1 VTVAASANAKEA
13 SPPPHEVG
21 DGLAAGGARWSFGG
35 PTSANFDSHVSR
47 SVPSYR
53 EGHDLVVRL
62 SDFFLGAGSVCYELG
77 CSTAAL
83 TERLARHHDGKG
95 VRFIGIDVEPDMVRI
110 GKQRCVG
117 LDQVSILD
125 ADAVTYEF
133 ENADLIVA
141 YYTVQF
147 IHPKFRQ
154 ALLDKLYQT
163 LNWGGAL
170 LLFEKVRAPDARFQ
184 DISTQL
190 YADYK
195 LEGGYAPSEIMA
207 KTRSLKGV
215 LEPFSTQGN
224 LDLLRRSGFVDVM
237 TVMKYVCF
245 EGFLAIK

>member
-1 VTVAASANAKEA
+1 
-13 SPPPHEVG
+13 
-21 DGLAAGGARWSFGG
+21 
-35 PTSANFDSHVSR
+35 
-47 SVPSYR
+47 VPSYR

-62 SDFFLGAGSVCYELG
+62 SDFFLGQGSVCYELG

-95 VRFIGIDVEPDMVRI
+95 ARFVGIDVEPDMIRI
-110 GKQRCVG
+110 AKQRCAG
-117 LDQVSILD
+117 LDAVSILE
-125 ADAVTYEF
+125 ADAVSYEF
-133 ENADLIVA
+133 EKSDLIVA

-154 ALLDKLYQT
+154 ALIDKLYQT

-184 DISTQL
+184 DIAAQL

-195 LEGGYAPSEIMA
+195 LEGGYAPHEIMA
-207 KTRSLKGV
+207 KTRALKGV

-224 LDLLRRSGFVDVM
+224 LDLLRRAGFVDVM